1 MKNLTVVF
9 CFVKCTFVL
18 WLRLRKGRMLVKHM
32 VSRAGFLGL
41 GPGSTSYQLYN
52 LDSKSNLLTRYVI

>member
-1 MKNLTVVF
+1 
-9 CFVKCTFVL
+9 
-18 WLRLRKGRMLVKHM
+18 MLVKHM